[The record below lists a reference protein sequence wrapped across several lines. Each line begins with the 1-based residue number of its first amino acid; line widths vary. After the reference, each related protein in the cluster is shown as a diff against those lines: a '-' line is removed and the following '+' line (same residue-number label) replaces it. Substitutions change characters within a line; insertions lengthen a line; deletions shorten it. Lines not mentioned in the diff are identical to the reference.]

1 MDLELAGRVALVTGA
16 SAGIGRSVARVL
28 AAEGVQL
35 ALTARRQALLEELAS
50 QLASQGLPRPLVV
63 AADLTA
69 PGEPER
75 LAREVLG
82 RFGRVDILVNSAG
95 GSRPLPVDAPEAAW
109 EEAMLLNFTA
119 LRRLTGAVLP
129 AMQGQRWGRIINI
142 TGSSE
147 PKGMNAA
154 NAAKAAVHAWAKGL
168 SIEVGRYGIT
178 VNSVAPGRILTE
190 QIVTRLHPTEQDRQE
205 FARAHIPLGYFGE
218 PEDVAYLV
226 AFLASPR
233 ARYITGEVFH
243 VDGGMRRFA
252 F

>member
-147 PKGMNAA
+147 PKG
-154 NAAKAAVHAWAKGL
+154 
-168 SIEVGRYGIT
+168 
-178 VNSVAPGRILTE
+178 
-190 QIVTRLHPTEQDRQE
+190 
-205 FARAHIPLGYFGE
+205 
-218 PEDVAYLV
+218 
-226 AFLASPR
+226 
-233 ARYITGEVFH
+233 
-243 VDGGMRRFA
+243 
-252 F
+252 